1 MILKENGRL
10 TRLETVT
17 LVAAL
22 ALAAALMWPV
32 RGYLTDDTFIHL
44 QYARHLAGGE
54 GFVFNPGERVYGST
68 SPLWVALIADGI
80 ALGLDGLWTARALG
94 LLATLASVV
103 LFLQLMRRNLRLV
116 ELRCLATL
124 VWAAHPWMIR
134 WSVSGMETPL
144 ATALVLAG
152 FVAFT
157 EGRQWGSRPVRTGAL
172 WALAALTRPEAV
184 FLLLLWFVFLVI
196 DTDSREGVRRLIAGL
211 LPPALIYGGWL
222 VFARLYFGTFW
233 PNTLA
238 AKIVG
243 GVGWEYLLETLRRQA
258 GIVGYSDAVLAGALV
273 AALAFGGRR
282 LWPSRPQAQ
291 RLLPWVWLLGLP
303 VLYVMRGVP
312 ALSRYFV
319 PLMPVLAW
327 LAWRSVE
334 RWWAGEEP
342 GPEMRRGA
350 AVLGIGLTI
359 LALVQGFYTY
369 TNMVLPQVRSFS
381 AGMRQSLVPWGEWFQ
396 ANTRPGETVAA
407 PDIGALGF
415 HSRRRVLDLAG
426 LVSPSMVPLLQR
438 ETPEDMVANFSFA
451 AVERPQYLVD
461 RAQRAYHLV
470 GHSRFGAALVPLG
483 SAAVPNLGIA
493 RPGQVV
499 YSFYRIDWAAYDS
512 LAARSGAAP
521 PAP

>member
-1 MILKENGRL
+1 VILEQNGRL
-10 TRLETVT
+10 GRLEAASL
-17 LVAAL
+17 LVAL

-44 QYARHLAGGE
+44 QYARHLAEGQ

-94 LLATLASVV
+94 AIATLGSVV
-103 LFLQLMRRNLRLV
+103 LFMQLMRRNLRV
-116 ELRCLATL
+116 VSLRCLATI

-144 ATALVLAG
+144 AVALVLAG

-157 EGRQWGSRPVRTGAL
+157 DGRQWGSRPVRTGAF

-222 VFARLYFGTFW
+222 LFARLYFGTFW
-233 PNTLA
+233 PNTLS
-238 AKIVG
+238 AKVAG
-243 GVGWEYLLETLRRQA
+243 GVGWEYVLATLARQA

-273 AALAFGGRR
+273 AALGFGGAR

-291 RLLPWVWLLGLP
+291 RLLPWVWVFALP

-312 ALSRYFV
+312 VLSRYLV
-319 PLMPVLAW
+319 PLLPVLAW

-342 GPEMRRGA
+342 TPGQRRGA
-350 AVLGIGLTI
+350 AVLGVALAS
-359 LALVQGFYTY
+359 LALIQCLFTY
-369 TNMVLPQVRSFS
+369 SNLVLPQVRSFS
-381 AGMRQSLVPWGEWFQ
+381 AGLRQSLVPWGEWFQ
-396 ANTRPGETVAA
+396 AHTRPGETIAA
-407 PDIGALGF
+407 PDIGALGYYG
-415 HSRRRVLDLAG
+415 RRRVLDLAG
-426 LVSPSMVPLLQR
+426 LVSPRIVPLLDR
-438 ETPEDMVANFSFA
+438 ETPEDLVANFSFA
-451 AVERPQYLVD
+451 RIERPEYLVD
-461 RAQRAYHLV
+461 RAPHAYDLAAR
-470 GHSRFGAALVPLG
+470 SRFGDALVPLG
-483 SAAVPNLGIA
+483 SASVPNLGIA
-493 RPGQVV
+493 RPDAVV
-499 YSFYRIDWAAYDS
+499 YSFYRIDWAVYDS
-512 LAARSGAAP
+512 LAARR
-521 PAP
+521 